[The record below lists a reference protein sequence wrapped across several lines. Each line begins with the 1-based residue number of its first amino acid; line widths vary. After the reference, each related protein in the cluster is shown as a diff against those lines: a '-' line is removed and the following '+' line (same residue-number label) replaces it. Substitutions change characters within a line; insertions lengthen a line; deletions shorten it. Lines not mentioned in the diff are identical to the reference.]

1 MIELLKAG
9 IGEDGNG
16 SALNRTPSHPLR
28 RHIPVTR
35 VSVQNVSLFSPY
47 ILYRAKHNHQ
57 SWIRLLFF
65 FFFFF
70 LVSQFF
76 PASFAIS
83 VLRFTYTRSFF
94 ERRAITGWK
103 GPTPLLSKIKSL
115 LLRPYVYAT
124 IVSWQGRGVD
134 GGSTPAR
141 KLRHEAERVY
151 AWAEQT
157 ADSRI
162 CVTLQT
168 KSNVR
173 SGSSGI
179 IICWERVFF
188 FSFFPFLGP
197 KSNQKIGI
205 KLRNWKFSNARNLI
219 RLAYLYLLRFLYFT
233 LYVVIIQ
240 LCIMYNIISSLI
252 NARVGSALIV

>member
-1 MIELLKAG
+1 M
-9 IGEDGNG
+9 
-16 SALNRTPSHPLR
+16 
-28 RHIPVTR
+28 
-35 VSVQNVSLFSPY
+35 
-47 ILYRAKHNHQ
+47 
-57 SWIRLLFF
+57 
-65 FFFFF
+65 
-70 LVSQFF
+70 
-76 PASFAIS
+76 
-83 VLRFTYTRSFF
+83 
-94 ERRAITGWK
+94 
-103 GPTPLLSKIKSL
+103 
-115 LLRPYVYAT
+115 
-124 IVSWQGRGVD
+124 
-134 GGSTPAR
+134 
-141 KLRHEAERVY
+141 Y

-188 FSFFPFLGP
+188 FSFFPSGP